1 MAASTEPLSFGAHN
15 PTGGGTAPMKGAVYA
30 LVVFDVA
37 LSGSDVAKIGRS
49 ATLTPDLLAHA
60 NLRAFWHPD
69 QIESNYTNSLFY
81 RWRERV
87 NQLDLQVGF
96 VSGGLRPSIIA
107 SDPLA
112 PITRRNDW
120 SINFADT
127 GLRAQNLTSTYA
139 LSSTQPIRRLYT
151 NVATQPNIAAG
162 SNWRQHKN
170 DLTFVL
176 YGYKQTGTNSV
187 VLVRCY
193 GFELLFDRPTQT
205 LFANVGVDTSLTLQ
219 NQKFT
224 FGIGTVAGLG
234 EANAFAIAVRYN
246 SSTDTL
252 DVFVNGTKYAATPT
266 TTSTFSNSAALLV
279 SDQMDYIRAIAIPA
293 CLPDASVA
301 ALLTGL
307 NGTGDS
313 LELGQ
318 SLRYVPQGVTDGL
331 SHVFPSYTVQF
342 PTNPDP
348 PSVLTPFPLDQIP
361 QTALLTPSVQ
371 DSFPAPQFPYQ
382 DDPYPI
388 REAETIDDTE
398 TAPTIYGDPLPSIV
412 SVVADVGHNVV
423 AVVNAGP
430 TDAGQVISWWEVEYV
445 DGGTETFV
453 QIDYNGANDF
463 STNRNHT
470 DTFAIAPGLDFRN
483 KRIRFV
489 IQAVVDG
496 TQVWRSLYLRMPN
509 TDAFNNNPPV
519 TVIIPGPTQPSPPTI
534 SDLQITL
541 TQQALVL
548 KRKAEA
554 RSLTLQIATN
564 SRYKFTRPFLDS
576 TRTVGLEFDLMSRLD
591 DFYRVGSDYR
601 IHRVRQIDIGFL
613 DRLAVDY
620 YGPGNE
626 PMWWAIAYANAIIDP
641 EMDMAVGQPLL
652 IPSREIVQQFLS
664 SRPSR

>member
-1 MAASTEPLSFGAHN
+1 
-15 PTGGGTAPMKGAVYA
+15 
-30 LVVFDVA
+30 
-37 LSGSDVAKIGRS
+37 
-49 ATLTPDLLAHA
+49 
-60 NLRAFWHPD
+60 
-69 QIESNYTNSLFY
+69 
-81 RWRERV
+81 
-87 NQLDLQVGF
+87 
-96 VSGGLRPSIIA
+96 
-107 SDPLA
+107 
-112 PITRRNDW
+112 
-120 SINFADT
+120 
-127 GLRAQNLTSTYA
+127 
-139 LSSTQPIRRLYT
+139 
-151 NVATQPNIAAG
+151 
-162 SNWRQHKN
+162 
-170 DLTFVL
+170 
-176 YGYKQTGTNSV
+176 
-187 VLVRCY
+187 
-193 GFELLFDRPTQT
+193 
-205 LFANVGVDTSLTLQ
+205 
-219 NQKFT
+219 
-224 FGIGTVAGLG
+224 
-234 EANAFAIAVRYN
+234 
-246 SSTDTL
+246 
-252 DVFVNGTKYAATPT
+252 
-266 TTSTFSNSAALLV
+266 
-279 SDQMDYIRAIAIPA
+279 
-293 CLPDASVA
+293 
-301 ALLTGL
+301 
-307 NGTGDS
+307 
-313 LELGQ
+313 
-318 SLRYVPQGVTDGL
+318 
-331 SHVFPSYTVQF
+331 
-342 PTNPDP
+342 
-348 PSVLTPFPLDQIP
+348 
-361 QTALLTPSVQ
+361 
-371 DSFPAPQFPYQ
+371 
-382 DDPYPI
+382 
-388 REAETIDDTE
+388 
-398 TAPTIYGDPLPSIV
+398 
-412 SVVADVGHNVV
+412 V